1 MSLPPPTPPLP
12 VGPPLLLVLLP
23 TLLDAFPA
31 RGRAEELFAAPGVLA
46 IEPARVSY
54 RALAGLPAPV
64 ADAVARRQAKRM
76 RLPGVPRAV
85 AVFDR
90 LQLPLALAVVEQ
102 HAGAELWHLGPPG
115 ELDTVAAF
123 AFDLAAAA
131 DLRPAWEAMEE
142 LGVESG
148 RLGSERRLT

>member
-1 MSLPPPTPPLP
+1 MSLLPPTPGVP
-12 VGPPLLLVLLP
+12 VGPPLLLLLFP
-23 TLLDAFPA
+23 TPLEAFPH
-31 RGRAEELFAAPGVLA
+31 RTRVEELLAAPGVLA

-54 RALAGLPAPV
+54 RTLGGLPAPV

-76 RLPGVPRAV
+76 QLPGQARAV

-90 LQLPLALAVVEQ
+90 LQLPLALALVQ
-102 HAGAELWHLGPPG
+102 RHADAQLWHLGPPG
-115 ELDTVAAF
+115 DLDTVAAF

-131 DLRPAWEAMEE
+131 DLRPAWEEMEA